1 MKLAEASVV
10 GSLFGEHPVLLLDDV
25 LSELDDERQTYL
37 LTRMGEHQTIVTTCD
52 TAAFARTNGK
62 IVMVKAGTVTEGE
75 QGMYFHAGQDFVL
88 NTRDVIGV
96 FDLDTAGASRRTEEY
111 FRSAEDNG
119 AVVDLCAPGSLPKSF
134 LVTDFPDETIYISQ
148 LSPVALKKRAEK
160 AELK

>member
-1 MKLAEASVV
+1 
-10 GSLFGEHPVLLLDDV
+10 
-25 LSELDDERQTYL
+25 
-37 LTRMGEHQTIVTTCD
+37 
-52 TAAFARTNGK
+52 
-62 IVMVKAGTVTEGE
+62 
-75 QGMYFHAGQDFVL
+75 MYFHAGQDFVL

-96 FDLDTAGASRRTEEY
+96 FDLDTAGASRRTKEY

-148 LSPVALKKRAEK
+148 LSPAALKKRAEK